1 MLGSDRLHTWLV
13 FAEDASLSRAAQRLH
28 LSQPAVHAQL
38 RALSEEVGV
47 PLYTREGRGLALT
60 REGAELATFARELD
74 ERTGE
79 LLARLRGEHD
89 DRSLI
94 LAAGAGALVHV
105 LPVGLRAFARRH
117 PATAIE
123 VVSANA
129 QQAAQL
135 VRSGLAHVGVGV
147 LDPAPD
153 DLEHQVLAHA
163 AQTIV
168 VPRAHRLASK
178 RSVKLR
184 DLEGETLIL
193 PPAGGAQRIALD
205 AALSEVTV
213 HVAAAV
219 RGWDVV
225 LQLVQA
231 GVGLGIVNDTCALP
245 KPLVGRV
252 LRELPTITYR
262 AFTRPRPRAAA
273 RALVHAFA
281 EHARTR
287 KNKPGLRAA

>member
-178 RSVKLR
+178 RSASRSSRSFARRVSNASNRVNARLLYVR
-184 DLEGETLIL
+184 YAVAH
-193 PPAGGAQRIALD
+193 PR
-205 AALSEVTV
+205 
-213 HVAAAV
+213 VAARTSLRCVRSASSATLARAGLNRRSRVARRAV
-219 RGWDVV
+219 
-225 LQLVQA
+225 
-231 GVGLGIVNDTCALP
+231 DTA
-245 KPLVGRV
+245 KV
-252 LRELPTITYR
+252 LRVGATSR
-262 AFTRPRPRAAA
+262 GSVA
-273 RALVHAFA
+273 R
-281 EHARTR
+281 
-287 KNKPGLRAA
+287 LRATYAESYARGASDKTIAGS